1 MPYSE
6 DKYTSSN
13 VNYLNKDFITLKNNL
28 IEYAKTYFPNTYQDF
43 NETST
48 GMMLIEMGAYVGDV
62 LSFYIDQQYKEML
75 LPLAEERRN
84 ITNIAKMLGY
94 QVKPTIPSHTDVIVT
109 QTVAADL
116 TDLNNIKPNYEE
128 ALIIDEGMKLLSTN
142 NSSLVFETLE
152 EIDFTVSS
160 SDFKPVEYS
169 FNDSTNLVSSYK
181 LTRKVKVVSGETKTT
196 SFTVSSPEKFLELTL
211 TENDVIEILNVVDSN
226 NNRYYEVEY
235 LAQDKVPIGTH
246 YTDDWVDGSYAEGTS
261 ARSSAYITE
270 DGYIV
275 NVPTPY
281 TLEYLKTGKRF
292 IIKINDDNTTTLVF
306 GGGLLR
312 GSRIEETRLL
322 QTDQAGIVIPGE
334 TQNALTDAIDP
345 LSADASSTL
354 GETPANTTLTVT
366 YRVGGGIN
374 SNTTG
379 GDIASIHSKTIL
391 NGVSDS
397 GKNLSVIN
405 ITPAMGGADEQTV
418 EEIRNNALSFFA
430 TQNRCVTKE
439 DYEARVLNMPS
450 KFGSIAKVYA
460 EKAPYSVEGIEVSPT
475 EASIGPDLGN
485 ILGSVSSYITAYHIA
500 VASGDPLPVP
510 EQFFDFTENGLID
523 FQDNNFVQSA
533 YNDIDIEGGEA
544 TVTNAEIITNVN
556 LYLLGYDNQKRLVTY
571 PEPSSN
577 ISHPI
582 KTNLKEYLNQ
592 YRILTDEINLLDGK
606 VINFGVAFKVYAE
619 RDANKQDVKIK
630 CINTIID
637 YFNVDKMQFRQ
648 PIYTSN
654 LQYQLMGLEGV
665 RGLDY
670 VELTQNFNQL
680 SNGNSL
686 KLDSNTLL
694 FDNQYDG
701 DGGIITYSAGSTDGM
716 GNSHSGQYG
725 WLYNFRQFYEGES
738 GGGVILPSFDPS
750 VFELKNPNKN
760 IRGIVV

>member
-1 MPYSE
+1 
-6 DKYTSSN
+6 
-13 VNYLNKDFITLKNNL
+13 I
-28 IEYAKTYFPNTYQDF
+28 
-43 NETST
+43 
-48 GMMLIEMGAYVGDV
+48 
-62 LSFYIDQQYKEML
+62 
-75 LPLAEERRN
+75 
-84 ITNIAKMLGY
+84 
-94 QVKPTIPSHTDVIVT
+94 
-109 QTVAADL
+109 
-116 TDLNNIKPNYEE
+116 
-128 ALIIDEGMKLLSTN
+128 
-142 NSSLVFETLE
+142 FETLE
-152 EIDFTVSS
+152 EVDFTVSS
-160 SDFKPVEYS
+160 SEFKPVEYS
-169 FNDSTNLVSSYK
+169 FNESTNLVSAYK
-181 LTRKVKVVSGETKTT
+181 LTRKVKVISGETKTT
-196 SFTVSSPEKFLELTL
+196 NFTVSSPEKFLELTL
-211 TENDVIEILNVVDSN
+211 TEDNVIEIISVVDSN
-226 NNRYYEVEY
+226 NNKYYEVEY

-246 YTDDWVDGSYAEGTS
+246 YTDDWVEGSYVEGTS
-261 ARSSAYITE
+261 ERSSAYITE

-292 IIKINDDNTTTLVF
+292 IVKINDDNTTTLGF
-306 GGGLLR
+306 GGGLIR
-312 GSRIEETRLL
+312 GSAIEETRLL

-334 TQNALTDAIDP
+334 TQNALTDSVDP

-374 SNTTG
+374 SNVTS
-379 GDIASIHSKTIL
+379 GDIASIHSKNIL
-391 NGVSDS
+391 NGVSDT

-405 ITPAMGGADEQTV
+405 LFPAMGGSNEQTV

-460 EKAPYSVEGIEVSPT
+460 EKAPYSIEGIEVSPT
-475 EASIGPDLGN
+475 QASVGPDLGN
-485 ILGSVSSYITAYHIA
+485 VLGSLNSYLLSYMNAIQ
-500 VASGDPLPVP
+500 SGNPLPEPV
-510 EQFFDFTENGLID
+510 EYFDFFENGTID
-523 FQDNNFVQSA
+523 ALDTNFVSNA
-533 YNDIDIEGGEA
+533 YSDISVEGGEA

-556 LYLLGYDNQKRLVTY
+556 LYLLGYDDQKRLVTY
-571 PEPSSN
+571 PKPSTN

-582 KTNLKEYLNQ
+582 KNNLKEYLNQ

-606 VINFGVAFKVYAE
+606 IINFGVAFKVYAE
-619 RDANKQDVKIK
+619 RDANKQDVKVR

-654 LQYQLMGLEGV
+654 LEYQLMGLEGV
-665 RGLDY
+665 RALDY

-686 KLDSNTLL
+686 KLDTNTLL
-694 FDNQYDG
+694 FDSQYDG
-701 DGGIITYSAGSTDGM
+701 DGGIITYNAGSTDGM

-725 WLYNFRQFYEGES
+725 WLYNFQQFYEGENGS
-738 GGGVILPSFDPS
+738 GVILPSFDPS

>member
-13 VNYLNKDFITLKNNL
+13 VNYLNKDFVTLKNTL

-84 ITNIAKMLGY
+84 IINIAKMLGY
-94 QVKPTIPSHTDVIVT
+94 QVKPSIPSHTDVIVT

-116 TDLNNIKPNYEE
+116 TDLNNIKPNFNE
-128 ALIIDEGMKLLSTN
+128 ALIIDKGMKLLSTN
-142 NSSLVFETLE
+142 NSSLIFETLE

-160 SDFKPVEYS
+160 SDFKPLELS
-169 FNDSTNLVSSYK
+169 FNDTTKLVSSYK
-181 LTRKVKVVSGETKTT
+181 LTRKAKIVSGETKTT
-196 SFTVSSPEKFLELTL
+196 TFNVSSPQKFLELTL
-211 TENDVIEILNVVDSN
+211 TEKNVIEIISVVDSN
-226 NNRYYEVEY
+226 NNKWYEVDY
-235 LAQDKVPIGTH
+235 LAQDKIPIGTH
-246 YTDDWVDGSYAEGTS
+246 YTDDWVSGEYLDGTS
-261 ARSSAYITE
+261 TRSSAYITE

-275 NVPTPY
+275 NVPSPY
-281 TLEYLKTGKRF
+281 SLEYIKTGKRF
-292 IIKINDDNTTTLVF
+292 IIKVNDDNTTTLQF

-312 GSRIEETRLL
+312 GSTIEETRLL

-334 TQNALTDAIDP
+334 TQNALEDAIDP
-345 LSADASSTL
+345 LSSDASSTL
-354 GETPANTTLTVT
+354 GETPANTTLTIT

-374 SNTTG
+374 SNTMS
-379 GDIASIHSKTIL
+379 GDITSIYSKNIL
-391 NGVSDS
+391 NGISDS
-397 GKNLSVIN
+397 GKNLQIVNLS
-405 ITPAMGGADEQTV
+405 PAMGGSDEQSV
-418 EEIRNNALSFFA
+418 EEIRNNALAFFS

-439 DYEARVLNMPS
+439 DYEARVMNMPS

-460 EKAPYSVEGIEVSPT
+460 EKAPYSVEGIEVTPT

-500 VASGDPLPVP
+500 VAAGDALPEP
-510 EQFFDFTENGLID
+510 AQYFDFNESGQID
-523 FQDNNFVQSA
+523 FHDNNFVLGAS
-533 YNDIDIEGGEA
+533 NDVVVEGGEA

-556 LYLLGYDNQKRLVTY
+556 LYMLGYNDKKQLVTF
-571 PEPSSN
+571 PEPNPLST
-577 ISHPI
+577 HPI
-582 KTNLKEYLNQ
+582 KSNLKEYLSQ

-606 VINFGVAFKVYAE
+606 IINFGVAFKVYAE
-619 RDANKQDVKIK
+619 RDANKQDVKIR
-630 CINTIID
+630 CINKIIE
-637 YFNVDKMQFRQ
+637 YFNVEKMQYRQ
-648 PIYTSN
+648 PIYTSS
-654 LQYQLMGLEGV
+654 LEYELMGLEGV
-665 RGLDY
+665 RALDY
-670 VELTQNFNQL
+670 IELTQNFNQL
-680 SNGNSL
+680 SDGNTL

-701 DGGIITYSAGSTDGM
+701 DGGIITYNSGDTDSM

-725 WLYNFRQFYEGES
+725 WLYDFRQFYEGEDD
-738 GGGVILPSFDPS
+738 GVILPSFDPS

>member
-13 VNYLNKDFITLKNNL
+13 VNYLNKDFVTLKNNL

-84 ITNIAKMLGY
+84 IINIAKMLGY

-109 QTVAADL
+109 QTVGADL
-116 TDLNNIKPNYEE
+116 SDLNNIKPNYNE
-128 ALIIDEGMKLLSTN
+128 ALIINKGMKLLSTN
-142 NSSLVFETLE
+142 NSSLIFETLE

-160 SDFKPVEYS
+160 SDFKPTEYS
-169 FNDSTNLVSSYK
+169 FNDTTKLVSSYK
-181 LTRKVKVVSGETKTT
+181 LTRKAKIVNGETRTT
-196 SFTVSSPEKFLELTL
+196 TFSVSSPEKFLELTL
-211 TENDVIEILNVVDSN
+211 TENNIIEIISIVDSN
-226 NNRYYEVEY
+226 NNKYYEVEY
-235 LAQDKVPIGTH
+235 LAQDKIPIGTH
-246 YTDDWVDGSYAEGTS
+246 YTDDWVNGTYLEGTS
-261 ARSSAYITE
+261 LRNSAYITE

-275 NVPTPY
+275 NVPAPY

-292 IIKINDDNTTTLVF
+292 IIRINDDNTTTVVF

-312 GSRIEETRLL
+312 GSTIEETRLL

-334 TQNALTDAIDP
+334 TQNALEDAIDP

-354 GETPANTTLTVT
+354 GETPANTTLTIT

-374 SNTTG
+374 SNTPS
-379 GDIASIHSKTIL
+379 GDITSIHSKTIL
-391 NGVSDS
+391 NGVSDT

-405 ITPAMGGADEQTV
+405 LLPAMGGADEQSV
-418 EEIRNNALSFFA
+418 EEIRNNALAFFA

-439 DYEARVLNMPS
+439 DYEARVMNIPP

-460 EKAPYSVEGIEVSPT
+460 EKAPYSIDGVEVTPV
-475 EASIGPDLGN
+475 EASIGPNLGN
-485 ILGSVSSYITAYHIA
+485 ILTSVNNYITAYHMA
-500 VASGDPLPVP
+500 VSSGDALPNP
-510 EQFFDFTENGLID
+510 QTYFDFTEDGTID
-523 FQDNNFVQSA
+523 PADGNYVENAFDDVTIS
-533 YNDIDIEGGEA
+533 GGEA
-544 TVTNAEIITNVN
+544 TVTNAEILTNIN
-556 LYLLGYDNQKRLVTY
+556 LYLLGYDNNKKLVTY
-571 PEPSSN
+571 PKPAPHS
-577 ISHPI
+577 SHPI

-606 VINFGVAFKVYAE
+606 VINFGVAFKVYVE
-619 RDANKQDVKIK
+619 RDANKQDVKIR

-654 LQYQLMGLEGV
+654 LEYELMGIEGV

-680 SNGNSL
+680 ANGNSL
-686 KLDSNTLL
+686 KVDNNTLL

-701 DGGIITYSAGSTDGM
+701 DGGIITYTAGSNDSM

-725 WLYNFRQFYEGES
+725 WLYNFKQFYEGDNS
-738 GGGVILPSFDPS
+738 GGVILPSFDPS

-760 IRGIVV
+760 IRGIVI